1 MSFPHVK
8 PHSPKS
14 DDFRWKV
21 GHSGEIWDTFR
32 LRERDRM
39 PR

>member
-8 PHSPKS
+8 PQSPKS
-14 DDFRWKV
+14 DRFGVKV
-21 GHSGEIWDTFR
+21 GHSGEIWQTFSP
-32 LRERDRM
+32 ETRDRM